1 VSTDN
6 DTIDFQL
13 PDEVGIYEVGDLH
26 RELGSVLHTFI
37 DGTGSSARHALRLGA
52 QRVSMID
59 TAGLQLLL
67 VLAKELQSRG
77 LELDL
82 VAPTKALL
90 RVIDRL
96 GAGALLG
103 IAPTAQAA

>member
-1 VSTDN
+1 MSTDN

-67 VLAKELQSRG
+67 VLAKELESRG

-90 RVIDRL
+90 GVIDRL
-96 GAGALLG
+96 GASALLG
-103 IAPTAQAA
+103 ISPTAQAA

>member
-1 VSTDN
+1 
-6 DTIDFQL
+6 
-13 PDEVGIYEVGDLH
+13 
-26 RELGSVLHTFI
+26 
-37 DGTGSSARHALRLGA
+37 
-52 QRVSMID
+52 MID

-67 VLAKELQSRG
+67 VLAKELESRG

-90 RVIDRL
+90 GVIDRL

-103 IAPTAQAA
+103 ISPTAQAA